1 MFFKNKPWKEW
12 KTRKTILV
20 FTIFCACLYT
30 VIGLYMN
37 YNDKIIDSTLTVEV
51 FNFLKWLVV
60 SGGAIT
66 IAKTVKGKTNSDADE
81 DYYNE

>member
-30 VIGLYMN
+30 ALGLFMN
-37 YNDKIIDSTLTVEV
+37 YNDKMIDGTLTSEV
-51 FNFLKWLVV
+51 FDFLKWLVV

-66 IAKTVKGKTNSDADE
+66 IAKTIKGNTNSDSDE
-81 DYYNE
+81 VHYE